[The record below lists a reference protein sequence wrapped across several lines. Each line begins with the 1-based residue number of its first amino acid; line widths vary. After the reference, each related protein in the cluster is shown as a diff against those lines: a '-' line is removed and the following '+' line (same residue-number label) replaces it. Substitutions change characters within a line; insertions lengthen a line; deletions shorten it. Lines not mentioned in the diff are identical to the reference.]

1 MPPPFIP
8 SFRLDGKTAVVTGA
22 GRGLGRHTALGLAEA
37 GARVAL
43 VARSESDLADTAAEA
58 RSHGFHVQAFP
69 ADVTDAQAADELLGQ
84 ITQSLGALDI
94 LVNGAGTNIQQA
106 ALDVDEASW
115 DTVLNVNLR
124 AAFFLCQAAARRMI
138 EAGTPGRIVNMASQ
152 IGEVGFYKRAA
163 YAASKG
169 GLVHMTKV
177 LALEWAPHGIRVNC
191 VGPTFIDSPLAR
203 QMFQDPEIAEEVMK
217 RIPIG
222 RLGKPSEV
230 AAAVLYLV
238 SEGADLVTGH
248 HLLVDGGWTAQ

>member
-8 SFRLDGKTAVVTGA
+8 SFRLDGKAAVVTGA

-43 VARSESDLADTAAEA
+43 VARSESDLADAAAEA
-58 RSHGFHVQAFP
+58 RSHGFDVKAFP

-84 ITQSLGALDI
+84 IAQSLGGLDI

-115 DTVLNVNLR
+115 DIILNVNLR

-138 EAGTPGRIVNMASQ
+138 DAGTPGRIVNIASQ

-177 LALEWAPHGIRVNC
+177 LALEWAPYGIRVNC

-203 QMFQDPEIAEEVMK
+203 QMFQDPEIAAEVTR

>member
-1 MPPPFIP
+1 MAYLP
-8 SFRLDGKTAVVTGA
+8 SFRLDGKVAVVTGA
-22 GRGLGRHTALGLAEA
+22 GRGLGRHTALALAEA
-37 GARVAL
+37 GAAVAL
-43 VARSESDLADTAAEA
+43 VARSTNELDQVAAEA
-58 RSHGFHVQAFP
+58 KELGLEAEPFP
-69 ADVTDAQAADELLGQ
+69 ADITDVTAARTLIKQ
-84 ITQSLGALDI
+84 IADHFGRLDI
-94 LVNGAGTNIQQA
+94 LVNGAGTNIQQN

-115 DTVLNVNLR
+115 DTILDVNLR
-124 AAFFLCQAAARRMI
+124 AIFFLCQAAAKTMI
-138 EAGTPGRIVNMASQ
+138 ASGAPGRIVNIASQ
-152 IGEVGFYKRAA
+152 IGAVGFYKRAA

-169 GLVHMTKV
+169 GLVQMSKV

-203 QMFQDPEIAEEVMK
+203 RMFEDPEIAEEVMR

-222 RLGKPSEV
+222 RLGQPSEV

>member
-1 MPPPFIP
+1 MSYLP
-8 SFRLDGKTAVVTGA
+8 SFRLDGKVALVTGA
-22 GRGLGRHTALGLAEA
+22 SRGLGRHTALALAEA
-37 GARVAL
+37 GAAVAL
-43 VARSESDLADTAAEA
+43 VARAANELEQVAAEA
-58 RSHGFHVQAFP
+58 KELGLQAHPFP
-69 ADVTDAQAADELLGQ
+69 ADLTDAATAPVLINQVVEHYGRV
-84 ITQSLGALDI
+84 DI
-94 LVNGAGTNIQQA
+94 LVNGAGTNIQQN
-106 ALDVDEASW
+106 ALDVDETSW
-115 DTVLNVNLR
+115 DTILNVNLR
-124 AAFFLCQAAARRMI
+124 ATFFLSQAAAKTMI
-138 EAGTPGRIVNMASQ
+138 ESGTSGRIVNIASQ
-152 IGEVGFYKRAA
+152 IGTVGFYKRAA

-169 GLVHMTKV
+169 GLVQMSKV

-203 QMFQDPEIAEEVMK
+203 QMFEDPEIEQEVMR

>member
-1 MPPPFIP
+1 MSYLP
-8 SFRLDGKTAVVTGA
+8 SFRLDGKVAVVTGA
-22 GRGLGRHTALGLAEA
+22 GRGLGRHTALALAEA
-37 GARVAL
+37 GATVAL
-43 VARSESDLADTAAEA
+43 VARTANDLEKVADEAKDLELEAES
-58 RSHGFHVQAFP
+58 FP
-69 ADVTDAQAADELLGQ
+69 ADLTNASMA
-84 ITQSLGALDI
+84 GALVGKIVERFGRIDI
-94 LVNGAGTNIQQA
+94 LVNGAGTNIQQS

-115 DTVLNVNLR
+115 DEVLDVNLR
-124 AAFFLCQAAARRMI
+124 AVFFLSQAAARTMI
-138 EAGTPGRIVNMASQ
+138 QSGTPGRIVNIASQ
-152 IGEVGFYKRAA
+152 IGAVGFYKRAA

-169 GLVHMTKV
+169 GLVQMSKV

-191 VGPTFIDSPLAR
+191 VGPTFIDSPMAR
-203 QMFQDPEIAEEVMK
+203 RMFEDPQIEDEVMR